1 MIFCSIYSLSLLI
14 NDIQQQA
21 LSKYLMNELIVDM
34 GYYSVLSTDEVQLL
48 LLIDFTVCIPMF
60 FEV

>member
-34 GYYSVLSTDEVQLL
+34 GYYSVLSTDEVAFV
-48 LLIDFTVCIPMF
+48 DRFYCMYTNVF
-60 FEV
+60 